1 MAVSAA
7 LPGIVN
13 QHLPVQALIFGI
25 IISQKIIK
33 GIASAQNIGAVV
45 HYNIFIMHP
54 ALALPGGKQVDGIVY
69 FNPDIGM
76 GGYRVK

>member
-25 IISQKIIK
+25 IISQKIIE

-54 ALALPGGKQVDGIVY
+54 ALALPGASRL
-69 FNPDIGM
+69 M
-76 GGYRVK
+76 GLYILIRILGWEDTA